1 MRFKIRFTLLLI
13 ALTSQAVLAD
23 MDDLSGINKDEVIRQ
38 IQYMK
43 NYDFPDELIDSLEMP
58 LKCGTRYGQML
69 IQLKDE
75 IEPVL
80 FKQLLERPVRHE
92 YFDSDHFRIHYDT
105 SGQHAPPLDDTN
117 PANGIPDY
125 VDSMSLVLEYVWSF
139 EIDTL
144 GFIEPVSDG
153 GEGGDL
159 HYDVYL
165 SDIGGM
171 GYYGVT
177 YPETIQPDGRTWSSY
192 IEQENDYANTIFVP
206 MGYDVNPMAAVKVT
220 SAHEFFHAIHFSIDA
235 YEFSGGRF
243 WWYEVSAVWMEDV
256 VFDEVNDYLYYLKYF
271 FHYPW
276 LSLETF
282 TTSISDIPRFMHP
295 YAACVWG
302 RFLEERFDRDVMR
315 QIWEICGSIPGY
327 NVLPATDLVLN
338 DYGSSFKDA
347 FMEFTSWNY
356 FTANRA
362 DTVNKYSEADLWI
375 NPLSGI
381 PDTVKTRY
389 FTNRSPEDYM
399 NVPDD
404 PAINPIDTSFSSED
418 FTPEPLSAN
427 YLVFTTYGAYN
438 QFLGG
443 LWFDFDGDNI
453 TAPQDYWQA
462 AILGYA
468 NDRDTLMTLN
478 INPSDGQGAGS
489 LRDWSRYDS
498 LVVIPSIF
506 GYTFSS
512 YSTGYSFQAYYDEN
526 LRGDSPIFYNIP
538 DSVQIRVGKCKDN
551 ILLQANHPFGDSVF
565 FYAEPT
571 SDSVAIVHTSDTTAE
586 LTYCAY
592 SDSIGEV
599 VSLKIYASDT
609 AGHYDARQIK
619 LYIIS
624 AIQKSSVV
632 AYPNPF
638 NYDESSNS
646 ILRFIRP
653 FPTNYSDI
661 EIYIFNINGDL
672 VKKLEYSGDEGEQT
686 LTWDVRNAAGNR
698 LAGGIYIIKL
708 RAGGKT
714 ASGKFAVIR

>member
-1 MRFKIRFTLLLI
+1 MRFKISFTLLLI
-13 ALTSQAVLAD
+13 ALTSQAILAD
-23 MDDLSGINKDEVIRQ
+23 MDDLSGINKDEVIKQ
-38 IQYMK
+38 IQYLK
-43 NYDFPDELIDSLEMP
+43 NYDFPDELASSIDMP
-58 LKCGTRYGQML
+58 LKSGTRFSL
-69 IQLKDE
+69 SLLAFEDE
-75 IEPVL
+75 IEPAL
-80 FKQLLERPVRHE
+80 FNQLLERTPRHL
-92 YFDSDHFRIHYDT
+92 YFDSENFRIHYDT
-105 SGQHAPPLDDTN
+105 SGEHAPPLADVN

-125 VDSMSLVLEYVWSF
+125 VDSTALVLEYVWSF

-159 HYDVYL
+159 RYDVYL

-192 IEQENDYANTIFVP
+192 IELDNDYYEFDQL
-206 MGYDVNPMAAVKVT
+206 GYRDNPMAAVKVT
-220 SAHEFFHAIHFSIDA
+220 AAHEFFHAIHFSIDA
-235 YEFSGGRF
+235 YEFSGNRF

-276 LSLETF
+276 FSLESF
-282 TTSISDIPRFMHP
+282 TYDFSDPRSMHP
-295 YAACVWG
+295 YASCIWG
-302 RFLEERFDRDVMR
+302 RFLDEKFDRDVMR

-327 NVLPATDLVLN
+327 NVLPATDQVLN
-338 DYGSSFKDA
+338 DYGSSFQDA
-347 FMEFTSWNY
+347 FVEFTSWNY

-381 PDTVKTRY
+381 PDTVKTRF

-399 NVPDD
+399 NMPDD
-404 PAINPIDTSFSSED
+404 PAVNPIDTSFSSDD
-418 FTPEPLSAN
+418 FTPEPLSSN
-427 YLVFTTYGAYN
+427 YLVFTTYGAYS

-443 LWFDFDGDNI
+443 LWFDFDGDYIN
-453 TAPQDYWQA
+453 APQDYWKVG
-462 AILGYA
+462 ILGYA
-468 NDRDTLMTLN
+468 NDRDTLITLN
-478 INPSDGQGAGS
+478 INPSDGQGAGAF
-489 LRDWSRYDS
+489 RDWSRYDS

-506 GYTFSS
+506 GYSFSS
-512 YSTGYSFQAYYDEN
+512 NSTGYSFQAYYDEN

-538 DSVQIRVGKCKDN
+538 DSVQIPVGKCKGN

-565 FYAEPT
+565 FYTEPT
-571 SDSVAIVHTSDTTAE
+571 SDSAAIVHTSDTTAE

-599 VSLKIYASDT
+599 VSLKVYASDT
-609 AGHYDARQIK
+609 AGHYDTRQIK
-619 LYIIS
+619 FYVIS
-624 AIQKSSVV
+624 AIQKSSIV

-638 NYDESSNS
+638 NYEENSNS

-653 FPTNYSDI
+653 FPTNDSDI
-661 EIYIFNINGDL
+661 EIYIFNVNGSL
-672 VKKLEYSGDEGEQT
+672 VKKLEYESEQP
-686 LTWDVRNAAGNR
+686 LTWDVRNAADNR

-708 RAGGKT
+708 RAGSKT
-714 ASGKFAVIR
+714 ASGKFAIIR

>member
-1 MRFKIRFTLLLI
+1 MRFKISIYLFLI
-13 ALTSQAVLAD
+13 AVTCHVVLAD
-23 MDDLSGINKDEVIRQ
+23 IDSSPKISKDDIIRQ
-38 IQYMK
+38 IQYLK
-43 NYDFPDELIDSLEMP
+43 NYDFPDELASSFELP
-58 LKCGTRYGQML
+58 LKSGTRFSL
-69 IQLKDE
+69 SLLALEDE
-75 IEPVL
+75 IEPAL
-80 FKQLLERPVRHE
+80 FKQLFERPLRQT
-92 YFDSDHFRIHYDT
+92 YYDSDHFRIHYDVT
-105 SGQHAPPLDDTN
+105 GQHAPPPADTN
-117 PANGIPDY
+117 PVNGIPDY
-125 VDSMSLVLEYVWSF
+125 VDSTALVLEYVWSF

-153 GEGGDL
+153 GEGGDSR
-159 HYDVYL
+159 YDVYL

-192 IEQENDYANTIFVP
+192 IELENDFANTIFVP
-206 MGYDVNPMAAVKVT
+206 MGYDINPMAAVKVT
-220 SAHEFFHAIHFSIDA
+220 CAHEFFHAIHFSIDA

-282 TTSISDIPRFMHP
+282 TTSISDVPRFMHP

-327 NVLPATDLVLN
+327 NVLPATDQVLN
-338 DYGSSFKDA
+338 DYGSSFQNA

-375 NPLSGI
+375 NPYTGI
-381 PDTVKTRY
+381 PDTIRHI
-389 FTNRSPEDYM
+389 FCIPDSIGPSDYT
-399 NVPDD
+399 DS
-404 PAINPIDTSFSSED
+404 NPIDTSFSSED

-443 LWFDFDGDNI
+443 LWFDFDGDYI
-453 TAPQDYWQA
+453 TAPQDYWQVG
-462 AILGYA
+462 ILGYA
-468 NDRDTLMTLN
+468 QDRDTLITLN

-489 LRDWSRYDS
+489 FRDWSRYDS

-512 YSTGYSFQAYYDEN
+512 NSTGYSFQAYYDEN

-565 FYAEPT
+565 FYTEPT

-661 EIYIFNINGDL
+661 EIYIFNVNGDL
-672 VKKLEYSGDEGEQT
+672 VKKLEYPGDESEQP

-708 RAGGKT
+708 RAGNKT